1 MADSKQEAKAPDFD
15 FTVPDTVMAPPK
27 MTSGGDDFNVKT
39 QKFTNVADDWVPP
52 RRASNRGTDRQP
64 RMRSSVKAL
73 KLTTNNANLTSNWF
87 GQSLGDKFWVPSKRA
102 VDSDT
107 MRMIAS
113 KEYPASTMEYRDADI
128 FACGGLPSQY
138 APPKR
143 EALGQMHP
151 PDLVDAVHPT
161 SLKVMSKEKYGK
173 EVNAWDSTVRDTVSQ
188 KLWRIRESV
197 K

>member
-1 MADSKQEAKAPDFD
+1 MADSKEATKTPNFD
-15 FTVPDTVMAPPK
+15 FSVPVTTIAPPK
-27 MTSGGDDFNVKT
+27 TVTGGEDFDVKT

-52 RRASNRGTDRQP
+52 RRASHRGTDRQP

-73 KLTTNNANLTSNWF
+73 KQTNNANLTSNWF
-87 GQSLGDKFWVPSKRA
+87 GKPLGDKFWVPSKRA
-102 VDSDT
+102 VDSNT

-113 KEYPASTMEYRDADI
+113 KEFPMSTVEYRDADI
-128 FACGGLPSQY
+128 FACGALPSQY

-151 PDLVDAVHPT
+151 PDLVDAMHPT
-161 SLKVMSKEKYGK
+161 SLK
-173 EVNAWDSTVRDTVSQ
+173 